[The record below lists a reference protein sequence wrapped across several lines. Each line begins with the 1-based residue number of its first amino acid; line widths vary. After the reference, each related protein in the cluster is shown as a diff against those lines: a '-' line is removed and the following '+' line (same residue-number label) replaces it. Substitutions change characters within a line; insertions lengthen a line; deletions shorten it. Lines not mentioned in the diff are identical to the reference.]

1 MPPDLGVRKLCK
13 PSIDIILLG
22 HRERAR
28 GTRRDAVERQDKGR
42 ISLHSIRAPSVQ
54 ASTTTKSS
62 CPTQH
67 CMALSPGSQGR
78 FPHWETLRL
87 THSVCLVSSDTRDDM
102 AQNKDTKARPIL
114 QKGGQKNPHISK
126 ACSVHSKGET
136 RARRETVAYMGLKSV
151 QRSISS
157 GPFQAW
163 MTSAPRCTPLDTSQS
178 STGS

>member
-1 MPPDLGVRKLCK
+1 MTGRGQGTCHPTILALMTSDAMPPDLGVRNLFK

-54 ASTTTKSS
+54 ASTTTNSS

-78 FPHWETLRL
+78 FPHWETLRV
-87 THSVCLVSSDTRDDM
+87 THSICLCLVTRVMTWHRTKTQTRDPSYRRVFKRIPTYPKH
-102 AQNKDTKARPIL
+102 ALFI
-114 QKGGQKNPHISK
+114 QKEK
-126 ACSVHSKGET
+126 
-136 RARRETVAYMGLKSV
+136 RGLAGKL
-151 QRSISS
+151 
-157 GPFQAW
+157 W
-163 MTSAPRCTPLDTSQS
+163 PLCD
-178 STGS
+178 